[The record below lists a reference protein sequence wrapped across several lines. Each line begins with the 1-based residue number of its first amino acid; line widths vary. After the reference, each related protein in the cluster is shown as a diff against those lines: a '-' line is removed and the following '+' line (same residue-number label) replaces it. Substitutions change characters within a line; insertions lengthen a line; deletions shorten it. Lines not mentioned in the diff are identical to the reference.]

1 MEFPIRLWM
10 GIVVGWR
17 NRMLVIEDDGY
28 IIKRVKKKN
37 IFSKFN
43 SIKFSLNNA
52 NIIDVPPKKHKNITE

>member
-52 NIIDVPPKKHKNITE
+52 NIID